1 MRRDLSQG
9 KYKIDFKAAVEFEN
23 YYYNDDDE
31 EEDNEDNE
39 QNAQGKD
46 EL

>member
-23 YYYNDDDE
+23 YYFNDDDDE
-31 EEDNEDNE
+31 ENEDNE